1 MKDLLSEA
9 ITFSFRNVSD
19 FKFRDK
25 DEKQVYSVAIYC
37 SIIELAQSFF
47 TLIDTKNLTG
57 SLSIYRTFLENYIDL
72 KNLKLHESY
81 ENELA
86 FQNLTSMKNSLEE
99 AKKGNKFLTPLKK
112 HAKEKLPVLRA
123 DIKQLKTMDDKPL
136 SISKKFKLADMK
148 SEYLG
153 FYPQLCAEAH
163 SSVSA
168 ILDRHIEVNNT
179 DDSLEIS
186 IFKEKPVDDYYY
198 YLCNMAQHLLDA
210 GVILCEILGDERT
223 DKFVVER
230 NSVKVKAEKHT

>member
-1 MKDLLSEA
+1 MKEILSEA
-9 ITFSFRNVSD
+9 ITFSLKNVSNFE
-19 FKFRDK
+19 FKDR

-47 TLIDTKNLTG
+47 TLIDTRNSTG

-86 FQNLTSMKNSLEE
+86 FQNLVSMKESLEA
-99 AKKGNKFLTPLKK
+99 AKKGNVFLTPLKK
-112 HAKEKLPVLRA
+112 HAKEKLPELRA
-123 DIKQLKTMDDKPL
+123 DIKRLKTIDDKPL
-136 SISKKFKLADMK
+136 SIFKKFKLAGMT

-153 FYPQLCAEAH
+153 FYPKLCAEAH

-168 ILDRHIEVNNT
+168 ILERHIEVNKIN
-179 DDSLEIS
+179 DSLDIS
-186 IFKEKPVDDYYY
+186 IFKEKPEDEYYY

-210 GVILCEILGDERT
+210 GVILCQILADERINQ
-223 DKFVVER
+223 FVEQR
-230 NSVKVKAEKHT
+230 DLVKVKVEKYT

>member
-1 MKDLLSEA
+1 MKELLSEA
-9 ITFSFRNVSD
+9 ITFSLRNVSD

-47 TLIDTKNLTG
+47 ILIDTKNLTG

-86 FQNLTSMKNSLEE
+86 FQNLTSMKRSLEE
-99 AKKGNKFLTPLKK
+99 AKKGNMFLTPLKK
-112 HAKEKLPVLRA
+112 HAKKKLPALRA
-123 DIKQLKTMDDKPL
+123 DIKQLKTMDDEPL
-136 SISKKFKLADMK
+136 SIFKKFKLADMK

-153 FYPQLCAEAH
+153 FYPKLCAEAH

-168 ILDRHIEVNNT
+168 ILDRHIEVNNS
-179 DDSLEIS
+179 DGSLEIS
-186 IFKEKPVDDYYY
+186 IFKEKPEDDYYY

-210 GVILCEILGDERT
+210 GVILCQILADERT
-223 DKFVVER
+223 DKFVEER
-230 NSVKVKAEKHT
+230 NLVKVKVEKYT

>member
-1 MKDLLSEA
+1 MKELLSEA
-9 ITFSFRNVSD
+9 ITFSLKNVSG

-72 KNLKLHESY
+72 KNLKLYESY

-86 FQNLTSMKNSLEE
+86 FQNLISMKKSLEE
-99 AKKGNKFLTPLKK
+99 AKKGNVFLTPLKK

-123 DIKQLKTMDDKPL
+123 DIKQLKTMDDEPL
-136 SISKKFKLADMK
+136 SIFKKFKLANMK
-148 SEYLG
+148 AEYLG
-153 FYPQLCAEAH
+153 FYPKLCAEAH

-168 ILDRHIEVNNT
+168 ILDRHIEVNNS
-179 DDSLEIS
+179 DDSLDIT
-186 IFKEKPVDDYYY
+186 IFKEKPEDDYYY

-210 GVILCEILGDERT
+210 GVILCQILGDERT
-223 DKFVVER
+223 NKFVEER
-230 NSVKVKAEKHT
+230 NLVKVKVEKYT